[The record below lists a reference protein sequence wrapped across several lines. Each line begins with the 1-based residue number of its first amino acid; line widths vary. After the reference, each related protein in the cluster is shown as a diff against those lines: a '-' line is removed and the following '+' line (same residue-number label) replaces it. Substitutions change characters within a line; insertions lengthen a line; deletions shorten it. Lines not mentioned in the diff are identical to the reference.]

1 MNDPTNIS
9 ILKNSSFITTYIE
22 IRFQNLKIRNYL
34 ILRWKKNIFN
44 FIKTSRREG
53 ERPGTTFFIQFHW
66 SSIFS
71 FSCDS
76 YFLNSFLVQQTLSG
90 LSILAG
96 ALSYSGVNI
105 SHFQQKVSKID

>member
-44 FIKTSRREG
+44 FIISLNLRLTQG
-53 ERPGTTFFIQFHW
+53 FHC
-66 SSIFS
+66 IK
-71 FSCDS
+71 FSCV
-76 YFLNSFLVQQTLSG
+76 FLTYYKF
-90 LSILAG
+90 
-96 ALSYSGVNI
+96 
-105 SHFQQKVSKID
+105 IDDVVVIDIFDIG

>member
-34 ILRWKKNIFN
+34 ILRWKKKIFN

-71 FSCDS
+71 FSCDTNEEADS
-76 YFLNSFLVQQTLSG
+76 NKNYDDKN
-90 LSILAG
+90 
-96 ALSYSGVNI
+96 YSEN
-105 SHFQQKVSKID
+105 FNK